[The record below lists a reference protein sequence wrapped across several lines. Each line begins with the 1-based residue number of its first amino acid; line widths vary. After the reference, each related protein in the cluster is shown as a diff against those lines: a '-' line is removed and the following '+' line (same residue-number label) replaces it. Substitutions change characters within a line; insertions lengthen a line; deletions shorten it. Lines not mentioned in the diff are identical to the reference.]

1 MFGVKKISYIFC
13 MLFLVGLMTAC
24 GKKDK
29 QNVISEAIN
38 IDVEKGKII
47 SEYDTHGGAHGDGT
61 SCIVLKF
68 NNDSILKEIKSNKKW
83 KSFPMNETVK
93 CLAYGEEIENCTVG
107 PYLTDEKSGD
117 RLLPN
122 IQRGYYL
129 LIDRQN
135 QNNQSKK
142 ENILDKPSFN
152 YDLGIYDMDTNTLYF
167 CQLDT

>member
-29 QNVISEAIN
+29 QNVISEALN

-68 NNDSILKEIKSNKKW
+68 NNDSILKEIKSNSKPKNTTLIAEIAI
-83 KSFPMNETVK
+83 PM
-93 CLAYGEEIENCTVG
+93 
-107 PYLTDEKSGD
+107 PM
-117 RLLPN
+117 
-122 IQRGYYL
+122 
-129 LIDRQN
+129 
-135 QNNQSKK
+135 
-142 ENILDKPSFN
+142 PSCSSNFS
-152 YDLGIYDMDTNTLYF
+152 IF
-167 CQLDT
+167 A

>member
-29 QNVISEAIN
+29 QNVISEALN

-83 KSFPMNETVK
+83 KSFPMNEM
-93 CLAYGEEIENCTVG
+93 
-107 PYLTDEKSGD
+107 SG
-117 RLLPN
+117 
-122 IQRGYYL
+122 IW
-129 LIDRQN
+129 
-135 QNNQSKK
+135 
-142 ENILDKPSFN
+142 
-152 YDLGIYDMDTNTLYF
+152 
-167 CQLDT
+167 

>member
-13 MLFLVGLMTAC
+13 MLFLVGLMPAC

-29 QNVISEAIN
+29 QNVISEALN

-47 SEYDTHGGAHGDGT
+47 SEYDTHDGAHGDGT

-93 CLAYGEEIENCTVG
+93 CLAYGEETENGTVG

-142 ENILDKPSFN
+142 ENILDKASFN